1 MEDLFLIHFIFIV
14 VMSAVSF
21 WWGGLEGQ
29 KIGQRQMVF
38 DMLER
43 KLVTE
48 EQLTKEYIDGY

>member
-1 MEDLFLIHFIFIV
+1 
-14 VMSAVSF
+14 MSSVSF
-21 WWGGLEGQ
+21 WWGGLEGR